1 MKFKNY
7 IKQKGGGIFMSVIF
21 VLFTILIVFV
31 VYYLI
36 MRNKEIRYKKEKNEE
51 IYPDE
56 DYMKN
61 VGSKCPDYW
70 TYLGKENGEN
80 VCQNTFGIP
89 MDDNNICKYNSSD
102 KICPEKNC
110 KNFSNINWKINKNG
124 FLKNQIPKKNCD
136 WITNCGIDSNS
147 NASWTHIENQCT

>member
-36 MRNKEIRYKKEKNEE
+36 MRNKEIRYKKAKNEE

-56 DYMKN
+56 DYMKK
-61 VGSKCPDYW
+61 VGRDRKRV
-70 TYLGKENGEN
+70 G
-80 VCQNTFGIP
+80 
-89 MDDNNICKYNSSD
+89 
-102 KICPEKNC
+102 
-110 KNFSNINWKINKNG
+110 
-124 FLKNQIPKKNCD
+124 
-136 WITNCGIDSNS
+136 
-147 NASWTHIENQCT
+147 